1 MFGFGKKLGISFS
14 LKRLIGITG
23 IKSFIAHRTGI
34 PLTKGGVERKIGR
47 GLIRKL
53 LGNIFKW

>member
-14 LKRLIGITG
+14 IKRLIGITG
-23 IKSFIAHRTGI
+23 IKSSIAHRTGI

-47 GLIRKL
+47 GLIRKI

>member
-1 MFGFGKKLGISFS
+1 MFGFGKKLGVSFS

-23 IKSFIAHRTGI
+23 LKSSISRKTGV

-47 GLIRKL
+47 GIVRMLVGKF
-53 LGNIFKW
+53 FKW

>member
-23 IKSFIAHRTGI
+23 LKSSISHKTGI
-34 PLTKGGVERKIGR
+34 PLTKGGVERKVGR
-47 GLIRKL
+47 GILRLIFGRL
-53 LGNIFKW
+53 FKW

>member
-23 IKSFIAHRTGI
+23 LKSSISNRTGV
-34 PLTKGGVERKIGR
+34 PLTKGGVERKVGR
-47 GLIRKL
+47 GLIRILFGK
-53 LGNIFKW
+53 FW

>member
-1 MFGFGKKLGISFS
+1 MFGFSKKLGISFS
-14 LKRLIGITG
+14 IKRLIGITG
-23 IKSFIAHRTGI
+23 IKSSIAHRTGI

-47 GLIRKL
+47 GLIRKI

>member
-23 IKSFIAHRTGI
+23 IKSSIAHRTGV
-34 PLTKGGVERKIGR
+34 PLTKGGVERKVGR
-47 GLIRKL
+47 GLIRML
-53 LGNIFKW
+53 LGKIFKW

>member
-23 IKSFIAHRTGI
+23 LKSSIAHKTGI

-47 GLIRKL
+47 GIIRTIFGK
-53 LGNIFKW
+53 IFKW

>member
-14 LKRLIGITG
+14 LKRLFGITG
-23 IKSFIAHRTGI
+23 LKSFVAHKTGI

-47 GLIRKL
+47 GIIRTIF
-53 LGNIFKW
+53 GVFFKW